1 MTNLVQHQRLSAK
14 PNLAPVVL
22 ESWMLGEHAVPTLL
36 CMTFCTLASSWTY
49 FVFRA
54 GSEMTRRVM
63 LVAVVAACSGLT
75 MVASLGSETGQQ
87 IKLLAISMQ
96 SNLLNKGMVLFLE
109 TMESC
114 CGTLGNVNVVVQKLQ
129 MAAIMDFL
137 KESTN
142 LHAL

>member
-1 MTNLVQHQRLSAK
+1 
-14 PNLAPVVL
+14 
-22 ESWMLGEHAVPTLL
+22 
-36 CMTFCTLASSWTY
+36 
-49 FVFRA
+49 
-54 GSEMTRRVM
+54 M

-114 CGTLGNVNVVVQKLQ
+114 CGTLGDVNVVVQKLQ

-137 KESTN
+137 EESTN